1 MRSRA
6 SILKRKARSSTD
18 AFATLTTISSRR
30 GSNRLSVDSS
40 ASVRSCWSSALFTLE
55 LEKSGRPYA
64 SRESA
69 RSGSSSGTSS
79 TRRVLR
85 SHSMSRL
92 RACLTWRRA
101 FEREA
106 GGSAFASGSKSTRRS
121 RTDRLMRISSS
132 ILGIVRRRGGFR
144 GRRRFAGLRPSR
156 PLPPDRLR
164 QFGHEPQGDRQL
176 VELKVRP
183 QEGDRLVDAGLAGNF
198 RDLDTGLA
206 EGELRL
212 DGRRGRVVG
221 RDVVRDPLVEEEF
234 DVFARGEAAD
244 LVPHDRLE
252 VVGETG
258 HREDVGEL
266 RRETRVRVRE
276 IGVVFLRLLG
286 RLPAEERRVVG
297 VLAVNERDEAEVREL
312 LLAAVGDRD
321 LGRTL
326 QRHVAFVGLEG
337 VRRKPLYEPAALHAA
352 DRDGPVIER
361 EGLGQARPERVGGVS
376 PKVLLVVLAVHVL
389 FEIEGLSRDGVRA
402 IRETHERVGEGE
414 PHVAGVLRVAERAP
428 LRILGPVEDL
438 SLIHI

>member
-106 GGSAFASGSKSTRRS
+106 GGSAFASGSKSTSRS
-121 RTDRLMRISSS
+121 RTDRLIRISSS
-132 ILGIVRRRGGFR
+132 ILGMARRRGGCR
-144 GRRRFAGLRPSR
+144 GRRRCAGPWRSR
-156 PLPPDRLR
+156 PLLPRRSR
-164 QFGHEPQGDRQL
+164 QLGHQAQGDRQL
-176 VELKVRP
+176 VELEVRP
-183 QEGDRLVDAGLAGNF
+183 EEGDRFVDAGLAWNL
-198 RDLDTGLA
+198 RHLDARLA
-206 EGELRL
+206 KRELRL
-212 DGRRGRVVG
+212 DGRRGHVVR
-221 RDVVRDPLVEEEF
+221 RDVVRDPPVEEEL
-234 DVFARGEAAD
+234 DVGARGEAAD

-252 VVGETG
+252 VMRESG
-258 HREDVGEL
+258 HGEDVGEL

-276 IGVVFLRLLG
+276 VGVVLLRLLG
-286 RLPAEERRVVG
+286 RLAAEERRVVG
-297 VLAVNERDEAEVREL
+297 VLAVDER
-312 LLAAVGDRD
+312 G
-321 LGRTL
+321 
-326 QRHVAFVGLEG
+326 
-337 VRRKPLYEPAALHAA
+337 
-352 DRDGPVIER
+352 
-361 EGLGQARPERVGGVS
+361 
-376 PKVLLVVLAVHVL
+376 
-389 FEIEGLSRDGVRA
+389 
-402 IRETHERVGEGE
+402 
-414 PHVAGVLRVAERAP
+414 
-428 LRILGPVEDL
+428 
-438 SLIHI
+438 